1 MCDDDGEI
9 CESAT
14 PATLTSS
21 PTSTSTADGHYLN
34 YKTQQQRKH
43 SFNYNSNNKVEQ
55 IEHWQTTDVIQW
67 LRNSKD
73 HFSGQLISCIN
84 SEAIDGQVLL
94 TLSESDVRDF
104 RYRLGYSQV
113 PFGELKRFWLLVS
126 QLQQQWTHEQRQK
139 YQQLQPQHQYQLHG
153 VLTDAIHTSC
163 VQGGNA
169 TAATMTNETCPS
181 PSTCQ
186 DCPGYNCSSSNG
198 QRDCSS
204 SKSSQRLVAPEYFK
218 TAISLGYSF
227 VVTWITSFVM
237 VIVHERVPDMK
248 RYPPLPDIFLDNV
261 PHIPWAFN
269 MCEITGSLLF
279 TVWLIVLIFHKYRMV
294 LLRRFFALA
303 GTVFLLRCVTMLI
316 TSLSVPGTHLQCNQ
330 KDFAIDDPNVDMIG
344 ALVIRMTRA
353 YRIWSGLGMSI
364 QGVRTCGDYMFSGH
378 TVALTLLN
386 FFITEYTPRNL
397 YFLHTMTWLL
407 NMFGIFFIL
416 AAHEHYSIDVFVAF
430 YITSRLFLYYHTLA
444 NNRALMQS
452 DSTRTRV
459 WFPMFSYF
467 ENHVDGMI
475 PNDFDTPGSLISSMI
490 DQLCWLKDQLVWVLQ
505 GITLPKAAKSLQMF
519 NSSESELCTHPA
531 GSPFH
536 NSHQSMGSG
545 MNNVRPTSNTRP
557 TTPIKL
563 SPQPVRRTIPLDIPT
578 PVTSVPQVAKKNK
591 CYDSA
596 AGETFVGRCQR
607 KSVC

>member
-1 MCDDDGEI
+1 MCDNSEI
-9 CESAT
+9 CESEEAET
-14 PATLTSS
+14 VQASPAMHNLSEIKTNSNKA
-21 PTSTSTADGHYLN
+21 TST
-34 YKTQQQRKH
+34 
-43 SFNYNSNNKVEQ
+43 EQ
-55 IEHWQTTDVIQW
+55 LQVWQWQVAELQQW
-67 LRNSKD
+67 LSRESKEK
-73 HFSGQLISCIN
+73 FSRTLYDCISL
-84 SEAIDGQVLL
+84 EAIDGQVLL
-94 TLSESDVRDF
+94 AMSEEDVRDL
-104 RYRLGYSQV
+104 RYKLGYKLT
-113 PFGELKRFWLLVS
+113 FGELKKFWLAV
-126 QLQQQWTHEQRQK
+126 
-139 YQQLQPQHQYQLHG
+139 QQLQRQVDEKNTTRPSTHNVTTNGPL
-153 VLTDAIHTSC
+153 VLLTQASF
-163 VQGGNA
+163 QPGAGGAGGGNILMPFA
-169 TAATMTNETCPS
+169 SLQAAPTIDPCTCPPPLGEC
-181 PSTCQ
+181 PSDIS
-186 DCPGYNCSSSNG
+186 DCAAYIEAKRRVVS
-198 QRDCSS
+198 
-204 SKSSQRLVAPEYFK
+204 PEYFK
-218 TAISLGYSF
+218 TAVSLGYSF

-279 TVWLIVLIFHKYRMV
+279 TIWLFVLIFHKYRTA

-330 KDFAIDDPNVDMIG
+330 KDFAIDDPNIDMFG

-397 YFLHTMTWLL
+397 YFLHTLTWLL

-452 DSTRTRV
+452 DSNRTRI

-467 ENHVDGMI
+467 ESTVDGII
-475 PNDFDTPGSLISSMI
+475 PNEFDTFGSLIESFVGQVIYVKDRILLATQLSWQSNIQSIYSNRSSLNVNNKSEQ
-490 DQLCWLKDQLVWVLQ
+490 DVY
-505 GITLPKAAKSLQMF
+505 TRTRAAVSKYF
-519 NSSESELCTHPA
+519 SSHR
-531 GSPFH
+531 
-536 NSHQSMGSG
+536 SMGST
-545 MNNVRPTSNTRP
+545 VSISNTGVIS
-557 TTPIKL
+557 TTPIRT
-563 SPQPVRRTIPLDIPT
+563 SPTPRRRTVVDAGVNVNVI
-578 PVTSVPQVAKKNK
+578 PVTPNSDSRSSQAEKKLL
-591 CYDSA
+591 
-596 AGETFVGRCQR
+596 
-607 KSVC
+607 